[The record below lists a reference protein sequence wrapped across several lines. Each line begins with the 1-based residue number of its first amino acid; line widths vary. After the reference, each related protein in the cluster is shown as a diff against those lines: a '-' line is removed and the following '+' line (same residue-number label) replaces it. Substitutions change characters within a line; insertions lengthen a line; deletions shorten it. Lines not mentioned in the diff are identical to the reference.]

1 MRVFNPSGADMR
13 QQLLTAVARGQ
24 KIICQKVGGQ
34 DVDYFSP
41 EAGFVLLEKTASY
54 SPESKLI
61 GRVAAVAELS
71 LGTPL
76 ELREFY
82 YTLRQTPKL
91 IKEFEDIK
99 ADGIY
104 TAVLKYINYLEIICD
119 VYRETFCIG
128 NLPKGFFFYG
138 HSPTYGNP
146 QKLIGFT
153 ENLMRNVLTEYD
165 LRHISGIIH
174 LEKNAAATRL
184 VNLEFSKLTNMA
196 IETTGGN
203 FTRAVDCMVEKF
215 QGKLPL
221 IFFCDADAFG
231 VDMLR
236 TVRFGSES
244 ARHLPNKFSDV
255 ILAGLYPSIGEEL
268 GVPND
273 VGEKRPL
280 QNEHVRRRIDFLQR
294 YNLVDKRDY
303 DSWMRD
309 YTCELEGLSTTFK
322 NTKGE
327 PIGLALYLIE
337 LFRLKGITLKPQP
350 ERKDADEFVDTLRNE
365 VERAV
370 RNAID
375 DDFIYEITS
384 MVEDALRDRIN
395 EIVEEIMSKYED
407 KIAEIGDVSFDTL
420 RKHALA
426 QYQRNPKRASYSISE
441 IARKLIKR
449 CEVEIE
455 ADIDELRR
463 ELEDRLP
470 DVIENIELR
479 NAELELDELDDIPEP
494 ENFYD
499 TLIRYL
505 KANPDD
511 AEKIREAIE
520 RRFA

>member
-1 MRVFNPSGADMR
+1 MKVFNPSGTDTR
-13 QQLLTAVARGQ
+13 KQLLTAVLRGE
-24 KIICQKVGGQ
+24 KITCQKVGGQ

-91 IKEFEDIK
+91 IREFSDIK

-146 QKLIGFT
+146 EKLIGFT
-153 ENLMRNVLTEYD
+153 ENLMRNVLSPLD
-165 LRHISGIIH
+165 LKHISGIIH

-184 VNLEFSKLTNMA
+184 VNLDFSRLTNMA

-244 ARHLPNKFSDV
+244 ARHLPNKFRDV
-255 ILAGLYPSIGEEL
+255 ILAGLYPSIGMEL

-280 QNEHVRRRIDFLQR
+280 QNEHVRRRIGFLQR
-294 YNLVDKRDY
+294 YNLVDERDY
-303 DSWMRD
+303 KAWMED

-322 NTKGE
+322 NSQGE
-327 PIGLALYLIE
+327 PVGLALYLIE

-350 ERKDADEFVDTLRNE
+350 REEDVDEFKDVLRGAI
-365 VERAV
+365 ERAI

-375 DDFIYEITS
+375 DGFIYEITS
-384 MVEDALRDRIN
+384 MIEDALRDRID
-395 EIVEEIMSKYED
+395 EIVDDIMNKYEGR
-407 KIAEIGDVSFDTL
+407 IQEVGDVSFDRL

-426 QYQRNPKRASYSISE
+426 QYQRNPKRASYSLSE
-441 IARKLIKR
+441 IARKLIEK
-449 CEVEIE
+449 CDVEIA
-455 ADIDELRR
+455 ADVEELRE
-463 ELEDRLP
+463 ELEDKLP
-470 DVIENIELR
+470 DIVENIKLR
-479 NAELELDELDDIPEP
+479 NIDLELNELGDISEP

-505 KANPDD
+505 KANPED
-511 AEKIREAIE
+511 AEKIREAIK